1 MSKQTRNVRVNV
13 TSNVATTMTKGTVAA
28 GGLGTAL
35 KGVGSSAAL
44 ATGGIRAM
52 TMALIS
58 SGIGAVVVAVGVLIA
73 GFTGLVNSS
82 RKFEESMSGL
92 KAILGKNASEI
103 ALKELGD
110 DAKRLGAETAFTA
123 TEVVKLQTEFSK
135 LGFST
140 DEILAA
146 TEATLD
152 LAAASGTDL
161 SEAALVAGNTI
172 RGFGLSANET
182 QRVVDVMAKSFTSS
196 ALDMNKFQESMKL
209 VAPIAK
215 TVKVSI
221 EESSAALAVLADRG
235 ISGSMAGTQLR
246 RIMSDLAQKTG
257 KDFQTSLEITQKRLE
272 KASTEAE
279 KLAIAKELVGDRA
292 KGSLIALAENREQV
306 DLLATSF
313 KNAGGAAEQ
322 MAEDKLDNLNG
333 DLTILG
339 SAWSGLML
347 SFEDG
352 SGIINKLSRGAIKAF
367 TFSVTLF
374 TNTLDVIPPLWNAF
388 MNGFKRLGPAG
399 KMLVPTFA
407 LMGNAIKKFA
417 LEAQLALADVPLLG
431 RAIDEDSIKAQL
443 SQLDDTIAQNK
454 QKIVDFRQEI
464 KDIDIDTLKG
474 FYEASQKNLQRKK
487 DLKAKEAGI
496 NEDFREG
503 EAASDS
509 KADADR
515 LKEKKDFL
523 DKLTKLE
530 QDAEDITDQEK
541 LDRKRERHLAELDEI
556 VLNETEKREAVNRIN
571 AYYDG
576 LIQIKDDEDKVKLDE
591 KKLADDEKSQN
602 EREAIAEE
610 EERLRQAKIQGMYD
624 VLDSAADVAG
634 RESKI
639 GKAMLAIKMA
649 MQLKELV
656 MKMKGEA
663 QKLMI
668 VNTAAAQETAV
679 AGAKVG
685 VNLAEGAS
693 ASSKVGFPWNI
704 ISIASYALQAASMI
718 KAFSASKNKMAK
730 VTGMSSGGGSVG
742 GASAVATQAPSFNVL
757 GATSAGDNMIADVIG
772 SANNSPVRA
781 YVVESEVASAQS
793 LSRNA
798 NDIASID

>member
-13 TSNVATTMTKGTVAA
+13 TSNVGTSMTKGTVAA
-28 GGLGTAL
+28 GGLSTAL
-35 KGVGSSAAL
+35 KGVGTSATL

-58 SGIGAVVVAVGVLIA
+58 SGIGAIVVAVGALTA
-73 GFTGLVNSS
+73 GFMGLVNSS
-82 RKFEESMSGL
+82 REFESSMSGL
-92 KAILGKNASEI
+92 KAILGDNASDI
-103 ALKELGD
+103 ALKELAD

-123 TEVVKLQTEFSK
+123 TQVVGLQTEFSK

-152 LAAASGTDL
+152 LAAASGTEL
-161 SEAALVAGNTI
+161 SEAATVAGNTI

-196 ALDMNKFQESMKL
+196 ALDMSKFQESMKL

-215 TVKVSI
+215 TVKVSV

-235 ISGSMAGTQLR
+235 VSGSMAGTQLR

-257 KDFQTSLEITQKRLE
+257 KDFQTSLKITQDRLAN
-272 KASTEAE
+272 ASTEAE

-292 KGSLIALAENREQV
+292 KGSLIALAENREQL
-306 DLLATSF
+306 DLLTTSF
-313 KNAGGAAEQ
+313 NNAGGAAEQ

-352 SGIINKLSRGAIKAF
+352 SGVINKVSRGAIKLLTGAITVF
-367 TFSVTLF
+367 TT
-374 TNTLDVIPPLWNAF
+374 TLDYIPPVWNAF
-388 MNGFKRLGPAG
+388 LNGFKRLEPQARI
-399 KMLVPTFA
+399 LPVQFA

-417 LEAQLALADVPLLG
+417 LETKLALADVPLLG
-431 RAIDEDSIKAQL
+431 RAIDEESVKAQL
-443 SQLDDTIAQNK
+443 DQLDNTIALNK
-454 QKIVDFRQEI
+454 QKIKDFKQEI
-464 KDIDIDTLKG
+464 ADIDKDSMQGFIDAAKKG
-474 FYEASQKNLQRKK
+474 EKRQKE
-487 DLKAKEAGI
+487 LKAKEAAI
-496 NEDFREG
+496 NEEFREG
-503 EAASDS
+503 EADADS
-509 KADADR
+509 KADA
-515 LKEKKDFL
+515 EKLADKKAFL

-530 QDAEDITDQEK
+530 QDAEDTTAQEK
-541 LDRKRERHLAELDEI
+541 LERKRERHLAELDELI
-556 VLNETEKREAVNRIN
+556 LNETEKREAEKRIN
-571 AYYDG
+571 DYYDG
-576 LIQIKDDEDKVKLDE
+576 LIQIKDDEDKLKADE
-591 KKLADDEKSQN
+591 KKVADDLKAQN
-602 EREAIAEE
+602 EREEIAEE
-610 EERLRQAKIQGMYD
+610 EERLRQQKIQGMYD

-730 VTGMSSGGGSVG
+730 VTGMSSGSVG
-742 GASAVATQAPSFNVL
+742 AAASTPAQAPSFNVL

-772 SANNSPVRA
+772 NANNSPVRA